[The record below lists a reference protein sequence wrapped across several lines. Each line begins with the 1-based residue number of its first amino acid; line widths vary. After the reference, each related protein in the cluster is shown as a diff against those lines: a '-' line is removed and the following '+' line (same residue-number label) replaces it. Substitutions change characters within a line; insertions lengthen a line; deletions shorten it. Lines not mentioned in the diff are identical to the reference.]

1 MTHDALETSIAES
14 MGRFVS
20 FPFEFFSMRFF
31 IYFRDSLIAN
41 GFFPILYEIFEF
53 CSF

>member
-20 FPFEFFSMRFF
+20 FPFEFFFSCDFSF
-31 IYFRDSLIAN
+31 IFVIH
-41 GFFPILYEIFEF
+41 
-53 CSF
+53 